1 MLDLTLNVGDT
12 AARIALV
19 PGAIELLGDGPELHD
34 QVAGQVLRLGLAPFL
49 LPEANKGRFVIAH
62 NDPGVRAADE
72 GAAVSVGLCPNGR
85 FHVLLRSENGASKP
99 CPYGVKHTKWVTA
112 SQQGKSER

>member
-1 MLDLTLNVGDT
+1 MVDLTVNVGDT
-12 AARIALV
+12 GARIALG
-19 PGAIELLGDGPELHD
+19 PGGIELLGDGPELHD

-62 NDPGVRAADE
+62 DDPGVRAADE

-85 FHVLLRSENGASKP
+85 FYGLLQSANGASKP
-99 CPYGVKHTKWVTA
+99 CPYGVKHNKWVTT
-112 SQQGKSER
+112 SQQRKSEP